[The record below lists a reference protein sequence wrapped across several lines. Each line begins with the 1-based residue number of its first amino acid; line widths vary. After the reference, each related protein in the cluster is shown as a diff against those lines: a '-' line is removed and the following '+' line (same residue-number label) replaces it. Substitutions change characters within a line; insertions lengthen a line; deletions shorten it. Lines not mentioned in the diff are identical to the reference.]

1 LFALDS
7 QLLWFEK
14 QNLLEL
20 GHWMQRK
27 WTSAL
32 KHQMDANLRLQQSG
46 VPQAT
51 LEREWKAQIEAQLAS
66 SPRS

>member
-7 QLLWFEK
+7 QLHWFEK

-27 WTSAL
+27 YTSAL
-32 KHQMDANLRLQQSG
+32 NHQMDAKLRLQQSG
-46 VPQAT
+46 VPLAA

-66 SPRS
+66 SPSS